1 MHGHARAGQGR
12 TPFTLVECI
21 ARRPFFDLNYDVE
34 SRKGA
39 VRGLTSPT
47 AQIISSRPSR
57 SPSGDPSVGKLGDAR
72 PPCDLPIVTT
82 YSDYKDFNGVKFPT
96 KIVQTQGEFPVWELT
111 ITSVQPN
118 APAEL
123 WCSRPPFR
131 R

>member
-1 MHGHARAGQGR
+1 MYRPATVFRSELRCRVEEGRGAG
-12 TPFTLVECI
+12 P
-21 ARRPFFDLNYDVE
+21 
-34 SRKGA
+34 
-39 VRGLTSPT
+39 SPT